1 MEVIIE
7 FNKAAFRH
15 DVSREDILHAYR
27 NRIYDASLGGLQEQ
41 YAVIGFDRA
50 GNPLEIMY
58 NPIDDDHINIF
69 HAMKARD
76 SFIKKLGI

>member
-1 MEVIIE
+1 M
-7 FNKAAFRH
+7 
-15 DVSREDILHAYR
+15 HAYQ
-27 NRIYDASLGGLQEQ
+27 NRIYDASLGGLPEQ

-50 GNPLEIMY
+50 GIPLEIMY
-58 NPIDDDHINIF
+58 NPIDADHINIF